1 MINFK
6 IQSQQTAFFFQH
18 MFLIA
23 FFSICYYVAHYYI
36 IENQSHH
43 IDSGISGG
51 LVHAYNDASVP
62 GVNNVTEKKPITFFD
77 CLHFSLVTQTTV
89 GYGAL
94 VPTHNLTKII
104 NILQLLTIYGVIII
118 SLF

>member
-1 MINFK
+1 MINLK
-6 IQSQQTAFFFQH
+6 IQAQHTAFFFQH
-18 MFLIA
+18 MFLIV
-23 FFSICYYVAHYYI
+23 FFSICYYVAHHYI
-36 IENQSHH
+36 ISSQTHH
-43 IDSGISGG
+43 VDSIVTGG
-51 LVHAYNDASVP
+51 LIHAYNDASVP
-62 GVNNVTEKKPITFFD
+62 GVNNITGKKPVTFFD
-77 CLHFSLVTQTTV
+77 CFHFSLVTQTTV